1 MNKMSEKLQQSFME
15 SIKDLEKYQF
25 NVIDQTLINDM
36 NVEEQLP
43 CNKCD
48 GDCCGVVPFK
58 YKQVLDIFN
67 KYTNPKN
74 CTLQQYKDFKK
85 RFPYTSDTVLKKNI
99 QFKQFFPNNKDA
111 ILVEFI
117 DKNKV
122 RKLGFSTIDC
132 IFKKDPK
139 TGGCLIYEDRPL
151 VCRAYG
157 KKYSLQCPYK
167 GLSEQPKDE
176 AKKKTLIMNN
186 NGALKD
192 TIELKKLI
200 FSR

>member
-1 MNKMSEKLQQSFME
+1 MSEKQKEFLEGIQDLNKYSFD
-15 SIKDLEKYQF
+15 I
-25 NVIDQTLINDM
+25 IDKTLIEDTNIES
-36 NVEEQLP
+36 VLP
-43 CNKCD
+43 CNKCN

-186 NGALKD
+186 NGTLKD
-192 TIELKKLI
+192 TIELKKLM
-200 FSR
+200 FSM

>member
-1 MNKMSEKLQQSFME
+1 MSEKQKEFLE
-15 SIKDLEKYQF
+15 GIKDLNKYSF
-25 NVIDQTLINDM
+25 DIIDQTLINDM
-36 NVEEQLP
+36 NMEEQLP

-132 IFKKDPK
+132 IFKKDSK

-192 TIELKKLI
+192 TIELKKLM
-200 FSR
+200 FSK

>member
-1 MNKMSEKLQQSFME
+1 MSEKQKEFLLGIQDLNKYSFN
-15 SIKDLEKYQF
+15 I
-25 NVIDQTLINDM
+25 IDKTLIEDTNIES
-36 NVEEQLP
+36 VLP

-74 CTLQQYKDFKK
+74 CTLQQYRDFKK

-122 RKLGFSTIDC
+122 RKLGFSAIDC

-186 NGALKD
+186 NGTLKN
-192 TIELKKLI
+192 TIELKKLM
-200 FSR
+200 FSKG

>member
-1 MNKMSEKLQQSFME
+1 MSEKQKEFLEGIQDLNKYSFD
-15 SIKDLEKYQF
+15 I
-25 NVIDQTLINDM
+25 IDKTLIEDTNIES
-36 NVEEQLP
+36 VLP

-74 CTLQQYKDFKK
+74 CTLQQYRDFKK
-85 RFPYTSDTVLKKNI
+85 RFPYTSDTVLKKII

-186 NGALKD
+186 NGTLKD
-192 TIELKKLI
+192 TIELKKLM

>member
-1 MNKMSEKLQQSFME
+1 MSEKQKEFLEGIQDLNKYSFD
-15 SIKDLEKYQF
+15 I
-25 NVIDQTLINDM
+25 IDKTLIEDTNIES
-36 NVEEQLP
+36 VLP

-74 CTLQQYKDFKK
+74 CTLQQCRDFKK

-186 NGALKD
+186 NGTLKD
-192 TIELKKLI
+192 TIELKKLM

>member
-1 MNKMSEKLQQSFME
+1 MSEKQKEFLEGIQDLNKYSFD
-15 SIKDLEKYQF
+15 I
-25 NVIDQTLINDM
+25 IDKTLIEDTNIES
-36 NVEEQLP
+36 VLP

-132 IFKKDPK
+132 IFKKDSK

-186 NGALKD
+186 NGTLKD
-192 TIELKKLI
+192 TIELKKLM

>member
-1 MNKMSEKLQQSFME
+1 MSEKLQQSFME

-157 KKYSLQCPYK
+157 KKYS
-167 GLSEQPKDE
+167 
-176 AKKKTLIMNN
+176 
-186 NGALKD
+186 
-192 TIELKKLI
+192 
-200 FSR
+200 

>member
-1 MNKMSEKLQQSFME
+1 MSEKQKEFLLG
-15 SIKDLEKYQF
+15 IKDLNKYSF
-25 NVIDQTLINDM
+25 DIIDKTLIEDTNIES
-36 NVEEQLP
+36 VLP

-85 RFPYTSDTVLKKNI
+85 RFPYTSDTILKKNI

-186 NGALKD
+186 NGTLKD
-192 TIELKKLI
+192 TIELKKLM

>member
-1 MNKMSEKLQQSFME
+1 ME

-186 NGALKD
+186 NGTLKD
-192 TIELKKLI
+192 TIELKKLM

>member
-1 MNKMSEKLQQSFME
+1 MSEKQKEFLE
-15 SIKDLEKYQF
+15 GIKDLNKYSF
-25 NVIDQTLINDM
+25 DIIDQTLINDM

-67 KYTNPKN
+67 KYTNYRN
-74 CTLQQYKDFKK
+74 CTPEQFKDFKK
-85 RFPYTSDTVLKKNI
+85 RFPYTSDISLKKNVR
-99 QFKQFFPNNKDA
+99 FRQFFQHNRDS
-111 ILVEFI
+111 IVIEFI

-122 RKLGFSTIDC
+122 RKLGFSEMDC

-157 KKYSLQCPYK
+157 KKYSLQCPYR

-176 AKKKTLIMNN
+176 AKKKTLVMNN

-192 TIELKKLI
+192 TIELKKLM
-200 FSR
+200 FSKG

>member
-1 MNKMSEKLQQSFME
+1 MSEKQKEFLEGIQDLNKYSFD
-15 SIKDLEKYQF
+15 I
-25 NVIDQTLINDM
+25 IDKTLIEDTNIES
-36 NVEEQLP
+36 VLP

-139 TGGCLIYEDRPL
+139 AGGCLIYEDRPL

-186 NGALKD
+186 NGTLKD
-192 TIELKKLI
+192 TIELKKLM

>member
-1 MNKMSEKLQQSFME
+1 MSEKQKEFLE
-15 SIKDLEKYQF
+15 GIKDLNKYSF
-25 NVIDQTLINDM
+25 DIIDKTLIEDTNIES
-36 NVEEQLP
+36 VLP

-122 RKLGFSTIDC
+122 RKLGFSEIDC

-186 NGALKD
+186 NGTLKD
-192 TIELKKLI
+192 TIELKKLM

>member
-1 MNKMSEKLQQSFME
+1 MSEKQKEFIE
-15 SIKDLEKYQF
+15 GIKDLNKYSF
-25 NVIDQTLINDM
+25 DIIDKTLIEDTNIES
-36 NVEEQLP
+36 VLP

-192 TIELKKLI
+192 TIELKKLM
-200 FSR
+200 FSK

>member
-1 MNKMSEKLQQSFME
+1 MSEKQKEFIE
-15 SIKDLEKYQF
+15 GIKDLNKYSF
-25 NVIDQTLINDM
+25 DIIDKTLINDM
-36 NVEEQLP
+36 NMEEQLP
-43 CNKCD
+43 CDKCD

-132 IFKKDPK
+132 IFKKDSK

-186 NGALKD
+186 NGTLKD
-192 TIELKKLI
+192 TIELKKLM
-200 FSR
+200 FNR

>member
-1 MNKMSEKLQQSFME
+1 MSEKQKEFLE
-15 SIKDLEKYQF
+15 GIKDLNKYSF
-25 NVIDQTLINDM
+25 DIIDKTLIEDTNIES
-36 NVEEQLP
+36 VLP

-186 NGALKD
+186 NGTLKD
-192 TIELKKLI
+192 TIELKKLM
-200 FSR
+200 FSKG

>member
-1 MNKMSEKLQQSFME
+1 MSEKQKEFLE
-15 SIKDLEKYQF
+15 GIKDLNKYSF
-25 NVIDQTLINDM
+25 DIIDKTLIEDTNIES
-36 NVEEQLP
+36 VLP

-74 CTLQQYKDFKK
+74 CTLQQYRDFKK

-186 NGALKD
+186 NGTLKD
-192 TIELKKLI
+192 TIELKKLM

>member
-1 MNKMSEKLQQSFME
+1 MSEKQKEFLEGIQDLNKYSFD
-15 SIKDLEKYQF
+15 I
-25 NVIDQTLINDM
+25 IDKTLIEDTNIEA
-36 NVEEQLP
+36 VLP

-186 NGALKD
+186 NGTLKD
-192 TIELKKLI
+192 TIELKKLM

>member
-1 MNKMSEKLQQSFME
+1 MSEKLQQSFME
-15 SIKDLEKYQF
+15 SIKDLNKYSF
-25 NVIDQTLINDM
+25 DIIDQTLINDM

-48 GDCCGVVPFK
+48 GDCCGAVPFK

-74 CTLQQYKDFKK
+74 CSLQQYKDFKK
-85 RFPYTSDTVLKKNI
+85 RFPYTSETSLKKNV
-99 QFKQFFPNNKDA
+99 QFRQFFQHDRDSVV
-111 ILVEFI
+111 IEFI
-117 DKNKV
+117 NKNKV
-122 RKLGFSTIDC
+122 RKLGFSEIDC
-132 IFKKDPK
+132 IFKRDPK

-151 VCRAYG
+151 ACRAYG

-167 GLSEQPKDE
+167 GLEEQPKDE
-176 AKKKTLIMNN
+176 AKKKTLVMNN

-192 TIELKKLI
+192 TIELKKLM
-200 FSR
+200 FSKG

>member
-1 MNKMSEKLQQSFME
+1 MSEKQKEFLLGIQDLNKYSFD
-15 SIKDLEKYQF
+15 I
-25 NVIDQTLINDM
+25 IDKTLIEDTNIES
-36 NVEEQLP
+36 VLP

-132 IFKKDPK
+132 IFKKDSK

-192 TIELKKLI
+192 TIELKKLM
-200 FSR
+200 FSK

>member
-1 MNKMSEKLQQSFME
+1 MSEKLQQSFME

-43 CNKCD
+43 CSNCD

-186 NGALKD
+186 NGTLKD
-192 TIELKKLI
+192 TIELKKLM

>member
-1 MNKMSEKLQQSFME
+1 MSEKQKEFLE
-15 SIKDLEKYQF
+15 GIKDLNKYSF
-25 NVIDQTLINDM
+25 DIIDQTLINDM

-74 CTLQQYKDFKK
+74 CSLQQYRDFKK
-85 RFPYTSDTVLKKNI
+85 RFPYTSDTILKKNI
-99 QFKQFFPNNKDA
+99 QFKQFFPNNKNA

-122 RKLGFSTIDC
+122 RKLGFSEIDC

-186 NGALKD
+186 NGALNNI
-192 TIELKKLI
+192 IELKKLM
-200 FSR
+200 FSKG

>member
-1 MNKMSEKLQQSFME
+1 MSEKQKEFLE
-15 SIKDLEKYQF
+15 GIKDLNKYSF
-25 NVIDQTLINDM
+25 DIIDKTLIEDTNIES
-36 NVEEQLP
+36 VLP

-186 NGALKD
+186 NGTLKD
-192 TIELKKLI
+192 TIELKKLM

>member
-1 MNKMSEKLQQSFME
+1 MSEKQKEFLEGIQDLNKYSFD
-15 SIKDLEKYQF
+15 I
-25 NVIDQTLINDM
+25 IDKTLIEDTNIES
-36 NVEEQLP
+36 VLP

-132 IFKKDPK
+132 IFKKDSK

-167 GLSEQPKDE
+167 ELSEQPKDE

-186 NGALKD
+186 NGTLKD
-192 TIELKKLI
+192 TIELKKLM

>member
-1 MNKMSEKLQQSFME
+1 MSEKQKEFLE
-15 SIKDLEKYQF
+15 GIKDLNKYSF
-25 NVIDQTLINDM
+25 DIIDKTLIEDTNIES
-36 NVEEQLP
+36 VLP

-132 IFKKDPK
+132 IFKRDPK

-192 TIELKKLI
+192 TIELKKLM
-200 FSR
+200 FSK

>member
-1 MNKMSEKLQQSFME
+1 MSEKQKEFIE
-15 SIKDLEKYQF
+15 GIKDLNKYSF
-25 NVIDQTLINDM
+25 DIIDKTLINDM
-36 NVEEQLP
+36 NMEEQLP
-43 CNKCD
+43 CDKCD

-132 IFKKDPK
+132 IFKKDSK

-186 NGALKD
+186 NGTLKD
-192 TIELKKLI
+192 TIELKKLM
-200 FSR
+200 FSKG

>member
-1 MNKMSEKLQQSFME
+1 MSEKQKEFLEGIQDLNKYSFD
-15 SIKDLEKYQF
+15 I
-25 NVIDQTLINDM
+25 IDKTLIEDTNIES
-36 NVEEQLP
+36 VLP

-167 GLSEQPKDE
+167 GLEEQPKDE

-186 NGALKD
+186 NGTLKD
-192 TIELKKLI
+192 TIELKKLM

>member
-1 MNKMSEKLQQSFME
+1 MSEKQKEFLE
-15 SIKDLEKYQF
+15 GIKDLNKYSF
-25 NVIDQTLINDM
+25 DIIDQTLINDM

-43 CNKCD
+43 CSNCD
-48 GDCCGVVPFK
+48 GDCCGIVPFK

-74 CTLQQYKDFKK
+74 CSLQQYRDFKK
-85 RFPYTSDTVLKKNI
+85 RFPYTSETSLKKNV
-99 QFKQFFPNNKDA
+99 QFRQFFQHDRDSVV
-111 ILVEFI
+111 IEFI
-117 DKNKV
+117 NKNKV
-122 RKLGFSTIDC
+122 RKLGFSEIDC

-176 AKKKTLIMNN
+176 AKKKTLVMNN
-186 NGALKD
+186 NGALNN
-192 TIELKKLI
+192 TI
-200 FSR
+200 

>member
-1 MNKMSEKLQQSFME
+1 MSEKQKEFLEGIQDLNKYSFD
-15 SIKDLEKYQF
+15 I
-25 NVIDQTLINDM
+25 IDKTLIEDTNIES
-36 NVEEQLP
+36 VLP

-99 QFKQFFPNNKDA
+99 QFKQFFLNNKDA

-186 NGALKD
+186 NGTLKD
-192 TIELKKLI
+192 TIELKKLM

>member
-1 MNKMSEKLQQSFME
+1 MSENQKEFLE
-15 SIKDLEKYQF
+15 GIKDLNKYSF
-25 NVIDQTLINDM
+25 DIIDKTLIEDTNIEA
-36 NVEEQLP
+36 VLP

-176 AKKKTLIMNN
+176 AKKKTLIMKN
-186 NGALKD
+186 NGTLKD
-192 TIELKKLI
+192 TIELKKLM

>member
-1 MNKMSEKLQQSFME
+1 MIEDTNIE
-15 SIKDLEKYQF
+15 S
-25 NVIDQTLINDM
+25 V
-36 NVEEQLP
+36 LP

-186 NGALKD
+186 NGTLKD
-192 TIELKKLI
+192 TIELKKLM

>member
-1 MNKMSEKLQQSFME
+1 MSEKQKEFLEGIQDLNKYSFD
-15 SIKDLEKYQF
+15 I
-25 NVIDQTLINDM
+25 IDKTLIEDTNIES
-36 NVEEQLP
+36 VLP

-58 YKQVLDIFN
+58 YKQLLDIFN

-74 CTLQQYKDFKK
+74 CTSQQYKDFKK
-85 RFPYTSDTVLKKNI
+85 RFPYTSETSLKKNV
-99 QFKQFFPNNKDA
+99 QFRQFFQQDRDSVV
-111 ILVEFI
+111 IEFI

-122 RKLGFSTIDC
+122 RKLGFSAIDC

-186 NGALKD
+186 NGALNN
-192 TIELKKLI
+192 TIELKKLM
-200 FSR
+200 FSKG

>member
-1 MNKMSEKLQQSFME
+1 MSEKQKEFLEGIQDLNKYSFD
-15 SIKDLEKYQF
+15 I
-25 NVIDQTLINDM
+25 IDKTLIEDTNIES
-36 NVEEQLP
+36 VLP

-58 YKQVLDIFN
+58 YKQLLDIFN

-186 NGALKD
+186 NGTLKD
-192 TIELKKLI
+192 TIELKKLM

>member
-1 MNKMSEKLQQSFME
+1 MSEKQKEFLEGIQDLNKYSFD
-15 SIKDLEKYQF
+15 I
-25 NVIDQTLINDM
+25 IDKTLIEDTNIEA
-36 NVEEQLP
+36 VLP

-85 RFPYTSDTVLKKNI
+85 RFPYTSDTILKKNI

-186 NGALKD
+186 NGTLKD
-192 TIELKKLI
+192 TIELKKLM